1 MTINTI
7 IFDMDGVLIDARD
20 WHYNALNDALELFG
34 YTINRED
41 HLRAFDGLPTRT
53 KLETLSDEQGL
64 PRGLHPFINE
74 MKQAFTVRTVHV
86 DCRPTFAHEY
96 MLSRLRE
103 SGYKLGVAS
112 NSIRASID
120 LMLSKANLI
129 DFFDE
134 IVSNEDVTDG
144 KPSPEIYI
152 EAMRRLDASPSS
164 TLVVED
170 NAHGVQAAQAAGA
183 HVLEVRTPADVHL
196 RAVTSA
202 IASLP

>member
-1 MTINTI
+1 MAIDTIV
-7 IFDMDGVLIDARD
+7 FDMDGVLIDARE
-20 WHYNALNDALELFG
+20 WHYKALNDALELFG

-53 KLETLSDEQGL
+53 KLETLTEERGL

-74 MKQAFTVRTVHV
+74 MKQAFTVRAVHL

-96 MLSRLRE
+96 MLSRLRK

-129 DFFDE
+129 DYFDE
-134 IVSNEDVTDG
+134 IVSNEDVTVG

-152 EAMRRLDASPSS
+152 EAMRRLNATPSS

-170 NAHGVQAAQAAGA
+170 NAHGVQSAQAAGA
-183 HVLEVRTPADVHL
+183 HLLEVGSPADVHL
-196 RAVTSA
+196 RAVTAA
-202 IASLP
+202 IESLS